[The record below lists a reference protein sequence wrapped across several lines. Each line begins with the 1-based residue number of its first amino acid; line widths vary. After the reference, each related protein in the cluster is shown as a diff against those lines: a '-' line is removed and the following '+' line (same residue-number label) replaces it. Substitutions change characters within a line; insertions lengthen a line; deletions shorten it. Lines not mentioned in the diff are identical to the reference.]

1 MADEFAAAGQWSILE
16 LLMRLTNHRPSS
28 IVLIRPIKGL
38 WLTLSHSRSEPL
50 SPTPLCVCVPLRKSN
65 KCQNACGKLI

>member
-50 SPTPLCVCVPLRKSN
+50 SLCVFVCPCEN
-65 KCQNACGKLI
+65 PINAEMHVAN